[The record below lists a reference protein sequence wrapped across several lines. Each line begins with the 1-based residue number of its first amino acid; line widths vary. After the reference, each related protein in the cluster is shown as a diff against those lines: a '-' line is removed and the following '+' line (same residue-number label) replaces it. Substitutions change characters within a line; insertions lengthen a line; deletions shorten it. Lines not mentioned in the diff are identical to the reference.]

1 MSRPQ
6 ITLSV
11 AVFSCGLLII
21 SAFAADP
28 KKPSKSNPAPVE
40 NAEPTPVDEPATVPE
55 PEAIVEEDRGPWE
68 VTDRVELVFKE
79 QIAAAGDKTL
89 SARVLLKNKSD
100 TDIPGKLVLVV
111 DGSSIEGATLHE
123 PQGQFTETTPYLQM
137 LPVKRILDAGKETPV
152 KSLILTSAESTAD
165 MDLASASLRWR
176 AFTLT
181 KPGDLDIEPPADE
194 KKVPGKDYTWGTMRK
209 VMDIQSRATVAL
221 IEKHDGAILGTGTS
235 EDADGNLVIRVFAAQ
250 GGMSRKLPGSIEG
263 IPVEL
268 TVTGAIK
275 GGPALSRVTINNGK
289 AELPGAPKP
298 DTSATPAAQTAT
310 PSLATAAVATPR
322 AAQVGPPTRR
332 FTRPVPIGVSAIN
345 QTDVC
350 ASGTLGCRCIG
361 RDGKLYV
368 LSNNHVLAKQ
378 NSGTLGDPICQPSQ
392 GDVIC
397 AIIPGDVIATLS
409 DFQKLQFFT
418 PITAVSTAPVN
429 IMDAAVAV
437 TPLGMVDVTTPIEA
451 YGIPARSPQ
460 ENLFVGMGVQK
471 QGRTSGFTKGKVFS
485 INVEAVV
492 KYEPGFARFRNCIDI
507 QTQFRTPSF
516 GSPGDSGSLVV
527 SLADRRPVGIL
538 FAGGGFDT
546 FLNPISPVLHRFKVG
561 VDDGTGAAPLL
572 GSGRMGSASGPV
584 KQHKNVVI
592 PLSK

>member
-209 VMDIQSRATVAL
+209 VMDIQSRATVGL
-221 IEKHDGAILGTGTS
+221 VEKHDGAILGTGTS
-235 EDADGNLVIRVFAAQ
+235 EDANGNLVIRVYAAQ

-268 TVTGAIK
+268 TVTGTIK
-275 GGPALSRVTINNGK
+275 AGPAYSRVTVNDGISG
-289 AELPGAPKP
+289 LPPAPEP
-298 DTSATPAAQTAT
+298 ETTTEPGIPTAQLNSSSARNA
-310 PSLATAAVATPR
+310 SLLAS
-322 AAQVGPPTRR
+322 QIGPPTRR
-332 FTRPVPIGVSAIN
+332 FNRPVPIGVSGIN

-350 ASGTLGCRCIG
+350 ASGTLGCRCVAS
-361 RDGKLYV
+361 DGKVYI
-368 LSNNHVLAKQ
+368 LSNNHVLAKLNAGVVGQ
-378 NSGTLGDPICQPSQ
+378 AIGQPSK
-392 GDVIC
+392 GDKACVIS
-397 AIIPGDVIATLS
+397 ALDVVGTLS
-409 DFQKLQFFT
+409 DFQVYQFYTDRKLF
-418 PITAVSTAPVN
+418 STAPIN
-429 IMDAAVAV
+429 TMDAAVALCTSLNV
-437 TPLGMVDVTTPIEA
+437 DTATPTEGYGTPS
-451 YGIPARSPQ
+451 RQPQ
-460 ENLFVGMGVQK
+460 ENLFVGMAVQK
-471 QGRTSGFTKGKVFS
+471 YGRTTSLTKGKVYAL
-485 INVEAVV
+485 NVEANITVTAN
-492 KYEPGFARFRNCIDI
+492 KFARFRYCIDV
-507 QTQFRTPSF
+507 QSLTRTPAFSA
-516 GSPGDSGSLVV
+516 GGDSGSLVV
-527 SLADRRPVGIL
+527 TQADRRPIGIL
-538 FAGGGFDT
+538 FAGGGYDT
-546 FLNPISPVLHRFKVG
+546 FVNPISPVLTRFKVG
-561 VDDGTGAAPLL
+561 IDDGTGAAPVL
-572 GSGRMGSASGPV
+572 GSGRTGTAIGPV
-584 KQHKNVVI
+584 KR
-592 PLSK
+592 